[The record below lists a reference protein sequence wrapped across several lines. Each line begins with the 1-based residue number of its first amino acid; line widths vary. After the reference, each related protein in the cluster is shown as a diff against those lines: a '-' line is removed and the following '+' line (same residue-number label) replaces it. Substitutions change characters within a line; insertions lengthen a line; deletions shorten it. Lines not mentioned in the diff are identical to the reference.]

1 MVQGGHNE
9 GSDVPEG
16 GTSGIQVEG
25 PELRLVA
32 PPIVCPGCGAKSVS
46 GDTFCTA
53 CGHGL
58 PAVPVPAASETAV
71 IPVAAA
77 EHTLV
82 APPPQGHHRFETS
95 RGHSKIW
102 GAVAVLGLA
111 AVMASV
117 AFAVLWRSQVSH
129 AVRLEHKLDT
139 TAAQLAT
146 TRSTLATTQSRLAAT
161 SALSARRRAVLLK
174 ARAVLTKVDPL
185 LSSVDGVQQQAGSV
199 QGQGS
204 TLSGDAE
211 SLIQTTVTLVN
222 YLVANGSD
230 SDSTYVNALIDQANS
245 ELDAVRADEVLFA
258 SDTGAYDTASTTFGN
273 KADAFSAAVRS
284 LQTQLKGVA
293 GP

>member
-1 MVQGGHNE
+1 MW
-9 GSDVPEG
+9 
-16 GTSGIQVEG
+16 
-25 PELRLVA
+25 A
-32 PPIVCPGCGAKSVS
+32 
-46 GDTFCTA
+46 
-53 CGHGL
+53 
-58 PAVPVPAASETAV
+58 
-71 IPVAAA
+71 
-77 EHTLV
+77 
-82 APPPQGHHRFETS
+82 
-95 RGHSKIW
+95 
-102 GAVAVLGLA
+102 AVAVLAAA
-111 AVMASV
+111 AVLATV

-129 AVRLEHKLDT
+129 SVRLQHKLDT
-139 TAAQLAT
+139 TTAQLAT
-146 TRSTLATTQSRLAAT
+146 TRSILATTQSRLAAT

-222 YLVANGSD
+222 YLVANGSN

-258 SDTGAYDTASTTFGN
+258 GDTGAYDTASTTFGN

>member
-1 MVQGGHNE
+1 VQGGHNE
-9 GSDVPEG
+9 GSDAPDG
-16 GTSGIQVEG
+16 GAPTNIQVEV
-25 PELRLVA
+25 PELRLVS
-32 PPIVCPGCGAKSVS
+32 PPIVCPGCGAKAVT

-58 PAVPVPAASETAV
+58 TVPDPAASVTAV
-71 IPVAAA
+71 LPVAPA
-77 EHTLV
+77 EQTLI
-82 APPPQGHHRFETS
+82 APPPKGHHPVETS
-95 RGHSKIW
+95 RRRSKIW
-102 GAVAVLGLA
+102 ATVGVLAVAAVLATVALA
-111 AVMASV
+111 
-117 AFAVLWRSQVSH
+117 FLWRSQVSH
-129 AVRLEHKLDT
+129 SVRLQHKLDT
-139 TAAQLAT
+139 TTAQLAT
-146 TRSTLATTQSRLAAT
+146 TRSILASTQSRLAAT

-222 YLVANGSD
+222 YLVANGSN

-258 SDTGAYDTASTTFGN
+258 SDTGAYDTASTAFGN